1 MRSKS
6 ILVLLVATAAS
17 LNACSSGESRSEVSD
32 TVPPSTGNASQ
43 PINTA
48 AETNHATTAPSAEDV
63 VMNGSSLV
71 QTQALRGQNVEVT
84 GDGNTATFTGHS
96 QEFSITGSDNV
107 VVLENVKAIEVT
119 GDNNSVTW
127 RGSTPTVT
135 NLGQHNVI
143 ERAK

>member
-6 ILVLLVATAAS
+6 IVILLLVVATGLGACSQADTQQNEPKAEDVSLVTPAATAA
-17 LNACSSGESRSEVSD
+17 
-32 TVPPSTGNASQ
+32 
-43 PINTA
+43 TA
-48 AETNHATTAPSAEDV
+48 TPKTAEDV
-63 VMNGSSLV
+63 VINGSNTV
-71 QTQALRGQNVEVT
+71 QTQALRGQNIEVT

-107 VVLENVKAIEVT
+107 VVLENVKAIDVT
-119 GDNNSVTW
+119 GDNNTVTW
-127 RGSTPTVT
+127 RGSMPTIT